1 MLAPVIKLAPLTY
14 EHMLVLIEK
23 LTDIHSQLF
32 EYTPRLTQNEL
43 ISFIKIE
50 YERVG
55 ADTHITPREVI
66 RDFIELLDIVYQNPE
81 VDIDA
86 ILRSDDFSYSVS
98 QVSEEAIHMEFA
110 EFEV

>member
-14 EHMLVLIEK
+14 EELLVLTEK
-23 LTDIHSQLF
+23 LMDVHSQLF
-32 EYTPRLTQNEL
+32 EYIPSFTQNDL

-66 RDFIELLDIVYQNPE
+66 RDFIEILDIMYQNPS
-81 VDIDA
+81 VSLCQLLNSDA
-86 ILRSDDFSYSVS
+86 FSYSIP
-98 QVSEEAIHMEFA
+98 QISEEAIHIEFA